1 MEEREALKQCRNAE
15 EAAKGEASHENNTT
29 EVGKLAHQNNEAAE
43 EAAAAE
49 AEAQR
54 LLKGN
59 RYFVNAALCG
69 ACENGMTRAAV
80 RLVRHHNADVR
91 HQSFGGLTAL
101 HLAASNG
108 HTDTVRAL
116 VKELGAD
123 SNAKASDGSTPPHCA
138 ASKGHFDAARALVT
152 ELGADASL
160 EDNLRKTP
168 LARVHASHRAVF
180 EAFLPTG

>member
-1 MEEREALKQCRNAE
+1 MEEREALKQYRSAE

-29 EVGKLAHQNNEAAE
+29 EDGKLAHQNNEAAE

-80 RLVRHHNADVR
+80 RLVRHHKAVGTQASAGSQR
-91 HQSFGGLTAL
+91 CIWPPRMVTQTPYAL
-101 HLAASNG
+101 S
-108 HTDTVRAL
+108 
-116 VKELGAD
+116 
-123 SNAKASDGSTPPHCA
+123 
-138 ASKGHFDAARALVT
+138 
-152 ELGADASL
+152 
-160 EDNLRKTP
+160 
-168 LARVHASHRAVF
+168 
-180 EAFLPTG
+180 